1 MNWDSLIAQF
11 PAAQEAVGGYLGSAD
26 PTTLAITELSELAS
40 FMAAVTAARPN
51 TLSGIVALDAVVEL
65 SYTAAVKFEEGNL
78 SAGFAEG
85 AEAFVLIDMVGTTP
99 ALFLYRKPAA

>member
-1 MNWDSLIAQF
+1 MDWTSFIAQF

-26 PTTLAITELSELAS
+26 PATLSITELTELAA
-40 FMAAVTAARPN
+40 FMAAVADARPN
-51 TLSGIVALDAVVEL
+51 TLSGIVGFDAVVEL
-65 SYTAAVKFEEGNL
+65 SYTAAVKFEEANV

-85 AEAFVLIDMVGTTP
+85 GEAFVLIDMVGTTP